1 MGSTL
6 YRASAGAR
14 RAGSAQRLRAAY
26 AASAGLGA
34 GPESE
39 LGQNARVLS
48 CGDTCR
54 LVPLQAARR
63 QVGTHVST
71 HVSTHVN
78 THGLHVRRSGLV
90 AKGQAGDVAADDGLP
105 TEAWRRVGCDGYNTL
120 RRACMLVRAR
130 TCRAAREDLNT
141 ARGGDL
147 KLTTLGLL
155 LPQLRDWGAWLL
167 LGGFLAW
174 RVRGCVHKVTI
185 SRSASLSGGNSGA
198 DSIIVNSTQ
207 ARTGTRSFSKPFPEL
222 QPRCRHNK
230 PLAA

>member
-1 MGSTL
+1 MLAPMLAPMLTPMASTCAAAAL
-6 YRASAGAR
+6 S
-14 RAGSAQRLRAAY
+14 LR
-26 AASAGLGA
+26 G
-34 GPESE
+34 
-39 LGQNARVLS
+39 
-48 CGDTCR
+48 
-54 LVPLQAARR
+54 R
-63 QVGTHVST
+63 QVMWQLTT
-71 HVSTHVN
+71 ACRQ
-78 THGLHVRRSGLV
+78 RRG
-90 AKGQAGDVAADDGLP
+90 G
-105 TEAWRRVGCDGYNTL
+105 VGCDGYNTL

>member
-14 RAGSAQRLRAAY
+14 RAGSAQRWHAAY

-71 HVSTHVN
+71 HVSTHGR

-105 TEAWRRVGCDGYNTL
+105 TVAWRCGGVGCDGYNTL
-120 RRACMLVRAR
+120 RRACMLVRAHA
-130 TCRAAREDLNT
+130 CLAAREDLNT

-185 SRSASLSGGNSGA
+185 SRSASLSGGNSGVTC
-198 DSIIVNSTQ
+198 IRPSTEGRAQ
-207 ARTGTRSFSKPFPEL
+207 EAFRSP
-222 QPRCRHNK
+222 QPRRY
-230 PLAA
+230 LAVTSLPGV